1 MRWITETFHRLRRS
15 SGVTWKFNPHLAM
28 KFSTI
33 FLSTVSGREGLIHA
47 A

>member
-1 MRWITETFHRLRRS
+1 MRWITETFCGLRRS
-15 SGVTWKFNPHLAM
+15 SGVARKFNPHLAM

-33 FLSTVSGREGLIHA
+33 FLSIVSGREGLLHA